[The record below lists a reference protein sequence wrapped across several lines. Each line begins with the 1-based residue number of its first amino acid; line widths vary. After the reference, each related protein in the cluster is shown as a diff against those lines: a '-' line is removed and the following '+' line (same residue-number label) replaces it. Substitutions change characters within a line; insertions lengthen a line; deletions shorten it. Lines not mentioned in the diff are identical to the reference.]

1 MKLGILGGS
10 FNPFH
15 PGHLY
20 LARKALS
27 ELKLDRVVF
36 VPAYCSPFKQ
46 DAKAETTAKDRI
58 DMLASS
64 ILGDPRFAIDACEIR
79 REGVSYTINTLEDI
93 LDRYLPDGKPA
104 LIIGDDC
111 ANDFLKWRECER
123 ILQLADVAVARRMNT
138 EDVKYPFEHIIIK
151 NEVMV
156 LSSNEIRSKIAASA
170 QGEKTGWQELVT
182 SRAKVIIEG
191 RGLYGCCGTVS
202 PEGTVENIEN
212 REAADNTIQ
221 QVEAAALE
229 SLSTERFLHS
239 RHTALMCYDFCLR
252 FNIDPMYGYL
262 AGIAHDLA
270 KQTDN
275 KLLLKIV
282 KDDGQKISDLEKER
296 PNLLHGRAAAVLL
309 RERFNINNKEVIDA
323 VAVHTSGCED
333 MGTLAKILYIAD
345 KTEVTRIIEP
355 SLRKMCAAASS
366 DEELDRILLAVI
378 EKTMIK
384 LKSKEQVVS
393 KDTLKLLKKVKERLN

>member
-20 LARKALS
+20 LAEKALS
-27 ELKLDRVVF
+27 TLKLDRVVF

-46 DAKAETTAKDRI
+46 DAKTETTAKDRI

-64 ILGDPRFAIDACEIR
+64 ILGDPRFAIEGCEIR

-93 LDRYLPDGKPA
+93 IARYLPDGKPV

-111 ANDFLKWRECER
+111 ANDFLKWCESDR
-123 ILQLADVAVARRMNT
+123 ILQLADVAVACRMNT
-138 EDVKYPFEHIIIK
+138 KAVKYPFPHIIIQ

-156 LSSNEIRSKIAASA
+156 LSSNEIRSKITASA
-170 QGEKTGWQELVT
+170 QGEKTGWQDLVT
-182 SRAKVIIEG
+182 CGARAIIED
-191 RGLYGCCGTVS
+191 RGLYGYSGKAGKKRAESNAQNLV
-202 PEGTVENIEN
+202 
-212 REAADNTIQ
+212 Q

-229 SLSTERFLHS
+229 TLTTDRFLHS
-239 RHTALMCYDFCLR
+239 RNTALMAYDFCLR
-252 FNIDPMYGYL
+252 FKLDPMDGYL

-275 KLLLKIV
+275 KLLLKMV

-296 PNLLHGRAAAVLL
+296 PNLLHGMAAAVLL

-333 MGTLAKILYIAD
+333 MGTLAKIIYIAD
-345 KTEVTRIIEP
+345 KAEVTRNIEP
-355 SLRKMCAAASS
+355 SLRKLCSTASS
-366 DEELDRILLAVI
+366 DKDLDRILLAVI

-393 KDTLKLLKKVKERLN
+393 KETLKLLNKVKERLN

>member
-20 LARKALS
+20 LAEKALS
-27 ELKLDRVVF
+27 SLKLDRVVF

-46 DAKAETTAKDRI
+46 DAKTETTAKDRI

-93 LDRYLPDGKPA
+93 IARYLPEGKPA

-111 ANDFLKWRECER
+111 ANDFLKWRESDK
-123 ILQLADVAVARRMNT
+123 ILQLADVAVACRMNAKA
-138 EDVKYPFEHIIIK
+138 VKYPFKHIVIQ

-156 LSSNEIRSKIAASA
+156 LSSNEIRSKIAAGV
-170 QGEKTGWQELVT
+170 QGEKTDWQELVT
-182 SRAKVIIEG
+182 CGARAVIED
-191 RGLYGCCGTVS
+191 RGLYGYSGKADKKSDESKTQ
-202 PEGTVENIEN
+202 NI
-212 REAADNTIQ
+212 IQ
-221 QVEAAALE
+221 QIEETALVT
-229 SLSTERFLHS
+229 LSTERFLHS
-239 RHTALMCYDFCLR
+239 RHTALMAHDLCRRYNL
-252 FNIDPMYGYL
+252 NPMDGYL

-275 KLLLKIV
+275 KLLLKMV

-296 PNLLHGRAAAVLL
+296 PNLLHGMAAAVLL
-309 RERFNINNKEVIDA
+309 RERFNINNKEVIEA

-333 MGTLAKILYIAD
+333 MGTLAKIIYIAD
-345 KTEVTRIIEP
+345 KTEVTRNIEP
-355 SLRKMCAAASS
+355 MLRNMCASAS
-366 DEELDRILLAVI
+366 DEKDLDRILLAVI
-378 EKTMIK
+378 EKTMLKI
-384 LKSKEQVVS
+384 KSKEQAVS
-393 KDTLKLLKKVKERLN
+393 KDTLKLLKKVKEKLN

>member
-1 MKLGILGGS
+1 VKIGILGGS

-20 LARKALS
+20 LAEKALS

-46 DAKAETTAKDRI
+46 DAKAEATAKDRI

-64 ILGDPRFAIDACEIR
+64 ILSDPRFAIDACEIR
-79 REGVSYTINTLEDI
+79 REGVSYTINTIEDI
-93 LDRYLPDGKPA
+93 IERYLPDGKPV

-111 ANDFLKWRECER
+111 ANDFLKWRESEK
-123 ILQLADVAVARRMNT
+123 ILQLADVAVACRINAKA
-138 EDVKYPFEHIIIK
+138 VKYPFPHIIIK

-156 LSSNEIRSKIAASA
+156 ISSNEIRFKIAASA
-170 QGEKTGWQELVT
+170 QGEKTGWQDIVSCGARAIIEDRELYGYNGKVNKKTCEKKTQNIIQQIEEAALVT
-182 SRAKVIIEG
+182 
-191 RGLYGCCGTVS
+191 
-202 PEGTVENIEN
+202 
-212 REAADNTIQ
+212 
-221 QVEAAALE
+221 
-229 SLSTERFLHS
+229 LSTERFLHS
-239 RHTALMCYDFCLR
+239 RHTALMAYDFCRR
-252 FNIDPMYGYL
+252 FNLDPMDGYL

-296 PNLLHGRAAAVLL
+296 PNLLHGMAAAVLL

-333 MGTLAKILYIAD
+333 MGTLAKIIYIAD
-345 KTEVTRIIEP
+345 KTEVTRNIEP
-355 SLRKMCAAASS
+355 ALRKMCSTASS
-366 DEELDRILLAVI
+366 EEELDRILLAVI

-384 LKSKEQVVS
+384 LKSKEQIVS